1 MSLKESWT
9 VYIVETES
17 GKLYTGITTDLDR
30 RFKEHLEKKRGAKFF
45 SISAPKQILF
55 QENHSNRSEASIRE
69 AEIKRM
75 SRPQK
80 LALINTS
87 GLPK

>member
-1 MSLKESWT
+1 MASKEFWT

-45 SISAPKQILF
+45 SISAPKRILF
-55 QENHSNRSEASIRE
+55 QENHFNRSEASIRE
-69 AEIKRM
+69 AKIKRM
-75 SRPQK
+75 SRSQK
-80 LALINTS
+80 LALINS
-87 GLPK
+87 SEVP

>member
-1 MSLKESWT
+1 MSVKESWT

-45 SISAPKQILF
+45 SISAPKRILL
-55 QENHSNRSEASIRE
+55 QENHSSRSEASIRE

-80 LALINTS
+80 LALINS
-87 GLPK
+87 SDLL

>member
-1 MSLKESWT
+1 MSMKKSWI

-55 QENHSNRSEASIRE
+55 QENHSSRSEASIRE

-75 SRPQK
+75 TRPQK
-80 LALINTS
+80 LALINS
-87 GLPK
+87 AGLRQ